1 MPDIASGPPLPVAAP
16 GLVAG
21 RVAVV
26 TGAAQGIGYEI
37 AAAMLGHGA
46 RVVIADVNRAQ
57 AEAAASALGG
67 ADVIAVGCD
76 VTDEKAVEAL
86 ADAAV
91 SAFGSLD
98 IWVNNAGIT
107 RDNRMAKMSMND
119 FELVIKVHLAGTW
132 LGVKTAGAIMREQG
146 RGSIINMSSLSGK
159 GGNFGQTNYSA
170 AKAGIVG
177 MTKAAAKELA
187 SRAVRVN
194 AIAPGLIRTPMTA
207 AMPADAFA
215 NLESTIPMK
224 RAGEPHEVAG
234 AALFLAS
241 DLSSFITG
249 AVIEVGGGRLM

>member
-1 MPDIASGPPLPVAAP
+1 
-16 GLVAG
+16 
-21 RVAVV
+21 
-26 TGAAQGIGYEI
+26 
-37 AAAMLGHGA
+37 MLANGA
-46 RVVIADVNRAQ
+46 RVVIADVDGAKAQ
-57 AEAAASALGG
+57 AAAGALGST
-67 ADVIAVGCD
+67 DAVAVECD
-76 VTDEKAVEAL
+76 VTDEEAVENL
-86 ADAAV
+86 ANSAV
-91 SAFGSLD
+91 RTFGSLD
-98 IWVNNAGIT
+98 VWVNNAGIT
-107 RDNRMAKMSMND
+107 RDNRMVKMSLSD
-119 FELVIKVHLAGTW
+119 FELVVRVHMSGTW
-132 LGVKTAGAIMREQG
+132 LGVKTAGAVMREQG
-146 RGSIINMSSLSGK
+146 HGSIINMSSLSGK

-187 SRAVRVN
+187 SKAVRVN

-207 AMPADAFA
+207 AMSPEAFA

>member
-1 MPDIASGPPLPVAAP
+1 MSEIALAPELLVTEP

-21 RVAVV
+21 KVAVV

-37 AAAMLGHGA
+37 AAALSKHGA
-46 RVVIADVNRAQ
+46 KVIIADLDQ
-57 AEAAASALGG
+57 AKADIAAESLGG
-67 ADVIAVGCD
+67 GDVVALACN
-76 VTDEKAVEAL
+76 VTDE
-86 ADAAV
+86 DAV
-91 SAFGSLD
+91 SRVADSAVSQFGSLD

-107 RDNRMAKMSMND
+107 RDNRMAKMSLSD
-119 FELVIKVHLAGTW
+119 FELVVNVHMTGTW

-177 MTKAAAKELA
+177 MTKASAKELA

-207 AMPADAFA
+207 AMSAEAFA

-234 AALFLAS
+234 TALFLAS
-241 DLSSFITG
+241 DLSSFMTG
-249 AVIEVGGGRLM
+249 AVLEVGGGRLM

>member
-1 MPDIASGPPLPVAAP
+1 MPDIASAPPLPVAAP

-37 AAAMLGHGA
+37 AAAMHGHGA

-107 RDNRMAKMSMND
+107 RDNRMAKMSMN
-119 FELVIKVHLAGTW
+119 VSP
-132 LGVKTAGAIMREQG
+132 G
-146 RGSIINMSSLSGK
+146 RGS
-159 GGNFGQTNYSA
+159 FHFTRP
-170 AKAGIVG
+170 V
-177 MTKAAAKELA
+177 
-187 SRAVRVN
+187 
-194 AIAPGLIRTPMTA
+194 AP
-207 AMPADAFA
+207 
-215 NLESTIPMK
+215 S
-224 RAGEPHEVAG
+224 
-234 AALFLAS
+234 
-241 DLSSFITG
+241 
-249 AVIEVGGGRLM
+249 

>member
-1 MPDIASGPPLPVAAP
+1 MSDIASAPPLPLSTA

-26 TGAAQGIGYEI
+26 TGAAQGIGHHI
-37 AAAMLGHGA
+37 AAAMLSHGA
-46 RVVIADVNRAQ
+46 RVVIADVDQAK
-57 AEAAASALGG
+57 AEAAASDLGG
-67 ADVIAVGCD
+67 DDVIAVGCD
-76 VTDEKAVEAL
+76 VTDEKAVDHL
-86 ADAAV
+86 AAAAV
-91 SAFGSLD
+91 AAFGSLD
-98 IWVNNAGIT
+98 VWVNNAGIT
-107 RDNRMAKMSMND
+107 RDNRMAKMSLSD
-119 FELVIKVHLAGTW
+119 FELVVKVHMAGTW
-132 LGVKTAGAIMREQG
+132 LGVKAAGAIMREQG

-177 MTKAAAKELA
+177 LTKAAAKELA

-207 AMPADAFA
+207 AMSPEAFA
-215 NLESTIPMK
+215 NLESTIPMR